1 MASPGEQAQAATAAP
16 VAWARRLPFYY
27 GWLLVGAQ
35 FLAMMLAIGPWSFPL
50 LAVAMEDDLGWSR
63 SSLFAALTMRFLI
76 GMVLFPFTN
85 RLMDHRRWP
94 RPLLVT
100 TTIVFGATLMAVGRV
115 QSLTEF
121 YLIFG
126 VLGGISSAGA
136 GGQIFQAL
144 MPKWFVRKRGRATSF
159 GSMGSA
165 AAALASPLYVSLL
178 IDLFGWRTA
187 WVCLGVIMLLLV
199 LPLSL
204 LVHRSPE
211 DIGLLPDGDQ
221 PELGGGDGVERP
233 VQPAPRPRVR
243 SGATEYNYTV
253 RQALR
258 QRTTWFLVLASVLI
272 GPSTIGL
279 GSSWYPHFTD
289 NGISADTAAAVIS
302 TYGFFAIIGRIV
314 WGIMADRYHI
324 RPLLIALSVAT
335 GLPLLMLIYTDSAP
349 LAFLH
354 TAIMGLTLGGY
365 VAISQLV
372 WPNYFGRR
380 NIGAIRS
387 VFATLSMV
395 SLGVGPY
402 WIALLRDA
410 TGSYDAAFWIMLV
423 GWMGAA
429 ALMFLA
435 RPLKSPVSEPST
447 VSATG

>member
-1 MASPGEQAQAATAAP
+1 MASPAEQAQAATAAP
-16 VAWARRLPFYY
+16 VAWARRLPFFY

-50 LAVAMEDDLGWSR
+50 FAVAMEEDLGWSR
-63 SSLFAALTMRFLI
+63 SSLFAALTMRFLL

-94 RPLLVT
+94 RPILIS
-100 TTIVFGATLMAVGRV
+100 TTIVFGATLIAVGRV

-121 YLIFG
+121 YLVFG
-126 VLGGISSAGA
+126 VLGGISAAGA
-136 GGQIFQAL
+136 GGQLFQAII
-144 MPKWFVRKRGRATSF
+144 PKWFVRKRGRATSF

-165 AAALASPLYVSLL
+165 AAALASPLYVSLF

-187 WVCLGVIMLLLV
+187 WVCLGVIMLVLV
-199 LPLSL
+199 LPLSF
-204 LVHRSPE
+204 LVHRAPE

-221 PELGGGDGVERP
+221 PESGDEDGTEKP
-233 VQPAPRPRVR
+233 VQPAPRPRLR
-243 SGATEYNYTV
+243 SGATEFNYTV
-253 RQALR
+253 REALR
-258 QRTTWFLVLASVLI
+258 RRTTWFLVLSSVLI
-272 GPSTIGL
+272 GPSTLGL
-279 GSSWYPHFTD
+279 GSTWYPHFID
-289 NGISADTAAAVIS
+289 QGISTETAAGVIS

-324 RPLLIALSVAT
+324 RPLLVVLSVAT
-335 GLPLLMLIYTDSAP
+335 GLPLLMLIYTDSTP

-372 WPNYFGRR
+372 WPNYFGRQH
-380 NIGAIRS
+380 IGAIRS
-387 VFATLSMV
+387 VFATITMV
-395 SLGVGPY
+395 SMGVGPF

-410 TGSYDAAFWIMLV
+410 TGSYDAAFWIMLA

-429 ALMFLA
+429 SLMFLA
-435 RPLKSPVSEPST
+435 WPLKPPVSAPST
-447 VSATG
+447 VSAKS